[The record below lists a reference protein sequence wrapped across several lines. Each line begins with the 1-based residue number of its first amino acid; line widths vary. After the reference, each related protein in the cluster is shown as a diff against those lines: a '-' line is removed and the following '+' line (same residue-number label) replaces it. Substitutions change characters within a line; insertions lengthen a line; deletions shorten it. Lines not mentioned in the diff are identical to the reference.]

1 MQSFTNPYI
10 NGDPSINLS
19 KDDTFSRR
27 VTYSVHDDDKTFIK
41 TVRPRQGT
49 ETTAMCILYHKL
61 VLACKARGITN
72 MTHEKEF
79 ESFVANLELT
89 TPTSNEPKPKRT
101 RSASSKSNRQTPTPI
116 VGGGTPSEG
125 E

>member
-1 MQSFTNPYI
+1 MNQFTNPYI
-10 NGDPSINLS
+10 NGDPAINLS
-19 KDDTFSRR
+19 KDDTYSRR

-72 MTHEKEF
+72 MTHEKDF

-89 TPTSNEPKPKRT
+89 IPDEPIKPKRT
-101 RSASSKSNRQTPTPI
+101 RSASSKSNKQTPSPD
-116 VGGGTPSEG
+116 VGGGVAAEG